1 MWAEPLH
8 DPAFVEGV
16 LAALERSPGRFST
29 EPRLRGML
37 SVIAEVTAGGTRP
50 GGTGGDTPQIPNA
63 GLAVTVGLIVRQE
76 LSDVPLYYTLDGL
89 SSTIHSNTPSLLQL
103 R

>member
-8 DPAFVEGV
+8 DPTFVEGI

-37 SVIAEVTAGGTRP
+37 SVIAEVTAGTARGWGHP
-50 GGTGGDTPQIPNA
+50 KHWGDTPDV
-63 GLAVTVGLIVRQE
+63 GLAVTVGLVWGR
-76 LSDVPLYYTLDGL
+76 S
-89 SSTIHSNTPSLLQL
+89 
-103 R
+103 